1 MFVPYLYTMRLAC
14 LSLLVLFFFSCSK
27 NKGYT
32 CDSDCENITLQVNL
46 LRQNG
51 TTGSLQVP
59 YSIYFLKQT
68 STWFDYPG
76 TEYEVASGE
85 TDASGLL
92 RKIVKINKGE
102 LEGAKA
108 LYIRLYPTTSVHLC
122 KNPALIQV
130 ASVPVNNTAQFTMEA
145 YIKKPFTVQWSKQS
159 AGIYNQT
166 DLLYGSPTVCTY
178 GFSGE
183 RQITGTNGSST
194 IEALLNSYLYITIKE
209 TSFGSP
215 NTYHWTSD
223 SVWVDGSVTSYNVVY
238 WFWIRLYIWHI
249 MSTPASYT
257 HRLGEQLRTL
267 RLAKK
272 MSLRQVAIATGID
285 VAVLSKL
292 ERGERKLNERIVLQ
306 LGKLYKADVASLL
319 VMLYSNQVLQHIGT
333 EANALDILNVA
344 EEEVLYQQRVK
355 VGPKQLIQKMVR
367 VLELDG
373 RVKKAWLYGSVV
385 RADFSASSDV
395 DVMIE
400 FNKKKKYSLFDLI
413 DIAHRLEQVLHRRVD
428 LHERGTLHDEAQA
441 NAENDLQ
448 LIYG

>member
-1 MFVPYLYTMRLAC
+1 MYMPYLYTMRLAC
-14 LSLLVLFFFSCSK
+14 LSLLVLLFLSCSR

-59 YSIYFLKQT
+59 YSIYFLKET

-76 TEYEVASGE
+76 TEYEVANGQ

-166 DLLYGSPTVCTY
+166 DLLYGSPTLCTY

-238 WFWIRLYIWHI
+238 
-249 MSTPASYT
+249 
-257 HRLGEQLRTL
+257 
-267 RLAKK
+267 
-272 MSLRQVAIATGID
+272 
-285 VAVLSKL
+285 
-292 ERGERKLNERIVLQ
+292 
-306 LGKLYKADVASLL
+306 
-319 VMLYSNQVLQHIGT
+319 
-333 EANALDILNVA
+333 
-344 EEEVLYQQRVK
+344 
-355 VGPKQLIQKMVR
+355 
-367 VLELDG
+367 
-373 RVKKAWLYGSVV
+373 
-385 RADFSASSDV
+385 
-395 DVMIE
+395 
-400 FNKKKKYSLFDLI
+400 
-413 DIAHRLEQVLHRRVD
+413 
-428 LHERGTLHDEAQA
+428 
-441 NAENDLQ
+441 
-448 LIYG
+448 